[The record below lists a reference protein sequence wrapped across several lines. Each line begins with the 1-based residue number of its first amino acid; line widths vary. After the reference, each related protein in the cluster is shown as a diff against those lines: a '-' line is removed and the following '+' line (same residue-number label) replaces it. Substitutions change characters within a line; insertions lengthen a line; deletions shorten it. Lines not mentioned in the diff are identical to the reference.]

1 MFSIASHYGCH
12 YLKPSEIYDGF
23 DHPEVPESLD
33 RLVAVTGALPVDYRT
48 KKDCCGGAILGV
60 DEETALSMARAKLD
74 DISCQGADAINLI
87 CPFCSVMYGA
97 NQRKIGSG
105 RGVKYD
111 LPILYYPQILGLA
124 MGISHEELGLMQN
137 PIRPRAL
144 LAKIS

>member
-1 MFSIASHYGCH
+1 MQA
-12 YLKPSEIYDGF
+12 
-23 DHPEVPESLD
+23 HPDCPIPPTSGSSGLCVPGGLIPHSCLSPVSYTH
-33 RLVAVTGALPVDYRT
+33 LALPVDYRT

-74 DISCQGADAINLI
+74 DINNAGADAINLI
-87 CPFCSVMYGA
+87 CAFCSVMYGA

-105 RGVKYD
+105 HGVKYD

-137 PIRPRAL
+137 PIRPRAF